1 MLSNK
6 LQIIIK
12 KSLSI
17 NISQIPKLKKKLLL
31 SNNKKLPLTSR

>member
-31 SNNKKLPLTSR
+31 SNKKKLPLTFR